1 MASSANSLADPSGT
15 GLALQGSSGDSLT
28 NFIRSIEG
36 LTGSQGQGILG
47 AGLAQEQ
54 SGVGAVAP
62 VLSLLTKLTQGDQAD
77 ITQATQP
84 EIDQITQQFDQVRNL
99 VSMQPRGGGKTTALA
114 EAPFQK
120 SASIQRM
127 QGDMRTKAAG
137 ELGTLGTNLAGLGL
151 NEAGLGANL
160 ESESANIALTKEG
173 QDYSQQSALQQVLSS
188 LTTVASLG
196 SAAAQGKFAGL
207 F

>member
-1 MASSANSLADPSGT
+1 
-15 GLALQGSSGDSLT
+15 
-28 NFIRSIEG
+28 
-36 LTGSQGQGILG
+36 
-47 AGLAQEQ
+47 
-54 SGVGAVAP
+54 
-62 VLSLLTKLTQGDQAD
+62 
-77 ITQATQP
+77 
-84 EIDQITQQFDQVRNL
+84 
-99 VSMQPRGGGKTTALA
+99 
-114 EAPFQK
+114 
-120 SASIQRM
+120 M